1 VVANA
6 AWFLAG
12 LAALVVGAEVMVRG
26 GARVAA
32 RFGISPIVVGLTVV
46 SIGTSMPEL
55 AVGVVAA
62 LDDNGAL
69 AVGNIT
75 GTNVVNLL
83 LVLGL
88 SALLVPLSL
97 QIRTLRFELPVMAGA
112 AALLWLLAADGVL
125 SRFDGLVMAL
135 GAVVYTIAVVRA
147 ARRENQDVT
156 TEFTEAFSKA
166 RSERTGLHV
175 GMTLIGIVIIV
186 LGAER
191 LVDAA
196 VGMARGFGVSDAL
209 IGLTVVAVGTSAPE
223 LVTTVVSTVRGER
236 DIAIGNLLGSSIYNI
251 LLILGVTCLVPAHG
265 LTLPTEMV
273 RIDIPIMVAVALVC
287 VPIFVSGR
295 RVSRFEGG
303 ALVCAY
309 AAFLAFLLLTQ
320 TLRSDRL
327 PHLRGEAVQVGF
339 EELAHGDRLAA
350 DQRGQRGAVGGQ
362 RTPGRRDRMPD
373 RGDVLC
379 HRKIDYVLA
388 ARAGQLLEVVA
399 PFLLRDRLEPNAGIG
414 EFGEQLGDVG
424 VAEQLRPLRVVDGF
438 GEPLG
443 MQQRRQPQLRGI
455 AATDPGDLAG
465 TERVANQSLLADRI
479 AV

>member
-12 LAALVVGAEVMVRG
+12 LAAL
-26 GARVAA
+26 
-32 RFGISPIVVGLTVV
+32 
-46 SIGTSMPEL
+46 
-55 AVGVVAA
+55 
-62 LDDNGAL
+62 
-69 AVGNIT
+69 
-75 GTNVVNLL
+75 VVNLL

-125 SRFDGLVMAL
+125 SRVDGLVMAL

-320 TLRSDRL
+320 T
-327 PHLRGEAVQVGF
+327 
-339 EELAHGDRLAA
+339 
-350 DQRGQRGAVGGQ
+350 
-362 RTPGRRDRMPD
+362 
-373 RGDVLC
+373 
-379 HRKIDYVLA
+379 
-388 ARAGQLLEVVA
+388 
-399 PFLLRDRLEPNAGIG
+399 
-414 EFGEQLGDVG
+414 
-424 VAEQLRPLRVVDGF
+424 
-438 GEPLG
+438 
-443 MQQRRQPQLRGI
+443 
-455 AATDPGDLAG
+455 
-465 TERVANQSLLADRI
+465 
-479 AV
+479 

>member
-1 VVANA
+1 MLANVV
-6 AWFLAG
+6 WFLAG
-12 LAALVVGAEVMVRG
+12 LAALIVGAALVVRG

-32 RFGISPIVVGLTVV
+32 RFGVSPIVVGLTVV

-62 LDDNGAL
+62 LEDNGAL

-135 GAVVYTIAVVRA
+135 GAVVYTVAVVRA
-147 ARRENQDVT
+147 ARRESQDVAA
-156 TEFTEAFSKA
+156 EFTEAYPKA
-166 RSERTGLHV
+166 QSERTGLHV
-175 GMTLIGIVIIV
+175 GMTLVGIVVIV

-209 IGLTVVAVGTSAPE
+209 IGLTVVAIGTSAPE

-251 LLILGVTCLVPAHG
+251 LLILGVTSLVPAHG
-265 LTLPTEMV
+265 LTLPPEMV
-273 RIDIPIMVAVALVC
+273 RIDIPIMVAVAIVC

-303 ALVCAY
+303 AMVCAY
-309 AAFLAFLLLTQ
+309 AAFLVFLLLTQ
-320 TLRSDRL
+320 T
-327 PHLRGEAVQVGF
+327 
-339 EELAHGDRLAA
+339 
-350 DQRGQRGAVGGQ
+350 
-362 RTPGRRDRMPD
+362 
-373 RGDVLC
+373 
-379 HRKIDYVLA
+379 
-388 ARAGQLLEVVA
+388 
-399 PFLLRDRLEPNAGIG
+399 
-414 EFGEQLGDVG
+414 
-424 VAEQLRPLRVVDGF
+424 
-438 GEPLG
+438 
-443 MQQRRQPQLRGI
+443 
-455 AATDPGDLAG
+455 
-465 TERVANQSLLADRI
+465 
-479 AV
+479 